1 MQNLHHVYRALVY
14 KIIIYAENNQC
25 NLRGK
30 AWFTVILSTSN
41 FNTDDFG
48 LKSQYVADKIA
59 VSEWKII
66 AYIAIIITETPKAF
80 DIVNDKFLSFVL
92 VYFIKI
98 ADN

>member
-1 MQNLHHVYRALVY
+1 M
-14 KIIIYAENNQC
+14 
-25 NLRGK
+25 
-30 AWFTVILSTSN
+30 
-41 FNTDDFG
+41 
-48 LKSQYVADKIA
+48 ADKIA

-66 AYIAIIITETPKAF
+66 AYIAIIITETPKVF